1 MPLQGRLS
9 EWEKKII
16 FLVVLLLIVE
26 YADTINE
33 LSLEHAFAT
42 CFATLSSVLSASYDH
57 SFMGR
62 HLNSDD
68 YDFVLNLMMATV
80 DTI

>member
-9 EWEKKII
+9 EWEKDY
-16 FLVVLLLIVE
+16 LLSGVTVE

-42 CFATLSSVLSASYDH
+42 YFATLSSVLSASYDH

-68 YDFVLNLMMATV
+68 YDFVLSLMMATV
-80 DTI
+80 GTI

>member
-16 FLVVLLLIVE
+16 FLVVLLLNMLIQSMSFLWNMPLLR
-26 YADTINE
+26 I
-33 LSLEHAFAT
+33 FAT
-42 CFATLSSVLSASYDH
+42 SVLSAIYDH

-68 YDFVLNLMMATV
+68 YDFVLSLMMATV
-80 DTI
+80 TTI

>member
-16 FLVVLLLIVE
+16 FLVVLLLNMLIQSMSFPWNMPLLR
-26 YADTINE
+26 I
-33 LSLEHAFAT
+33 FAT
-42 CFATLSSVLSASYDH
+42 FSSVLSALYDH

-68 YDFVLNLMMATV
+68 YDFVLSLMMATV
-80 DTI
+80 GTI

>member
-9 EWEKKII
+9 EWEKKDFFSGIT
-16 FLVVLLLIVE
+16 VE

-42 CFATLSSVLSASYDH
+42 LSSVLSALYDH

-68 YDFVLNLMMATV
+68 YGFVLSLMMATV
-80 DTI
+80 STI